1 MEKKLNKN
9 YFLFLTKKYSFSPF
23 FSNLIITI
31 FSWLNKPSTNRK
43 ITIFLIILSFLA
55 SVITYL
61 VFSNSLPY
69 IKTTP
74 PIAITTLTIDVI
86 LLFALCFKVIR
97 KIVQTWIERK
107 KGSVGA
113 KISTKFMLTF
123 ALLVLIPTITLATF
137 SSLFFNI
144 GMKGWFNDKILRM
157 AEQSNIVAEAYLK
170 EYRENIRKDALAM
183 SKEIDENFNTIFL
196 DLNKLNMYVYS
207 QIDLRE
213 LTEAFIFKKSGIV
226 LAKAGFTISTTP
238 DLITDYELIEAENGK
253 IILTSKRKDRVRALV
268 KLKEIQNT
276 YLSIGR
282 FIDPQ
287 IIGQIQNIKDASM
300 SYKKVFEERKKIEA
314 NFYMVF
320 ILISLLIL
328 LISILVGLLFADTL
342 IKPITNL
349 IKTANEI
356 KSGNLSVK
364 VPQIST
370 KDEMSLLI
378 KTFNEMTQKL
388 KSQRIELKKR
398 ERNAAWSDIARR
410 IAHEIKNP
418 LTPIQ
423 LSAEYLKSKSKSKE
437 DKSYADTIIKKVS
450 SIEDMV
456 NEFSMFAKLPS
467 PKFGTIK
474 LNKLCSDL
482 ILFHKKSN
490 KKIKFLSTN
499 LNKVLIIKIDETQ
512 ISMAISNLIQNSI
525 ESINENQSKNKR
537 FNGKI
542 NLSIY
547 LKKGNVYIKIDDN
560 GGGLPKNFPKNKILE
575 PYITTKKKGS
585 GLGLAIVLKIIQ
597 EHNGNFYIND
607 KKNGTTALIELP
619 KNI

>member
-1 MEKKLNKN
+1 MLKLGAQSISKGD
-9 YFLFLTKKYSFSPF
+9 
-23 FSNLIITI
+23 II
-31 FSWLNKPSTNRK
+31 WR
-43 ITIFLIILSFLA
+43 
-55 SVITYL
+55 
-61 VFSNSLPY
+61 
-69 IKTTP
+69 
-74 PIAITTLTIDVI
+74 
-86 LLFALCFKVIR
+86 
-97 KIVQTWIERK
+97 
-107 KGSVGA
+107 
-113 KISTKFMLTF
+113 
-123 ALLVLIPTITLATF
+123 
-137 SSLFFNI
+137 
-144 GMKGWFNDKILRM
+144 
-157 AEQSNIVAEAYLK
+157 
-170 EYRENIRKDALAM
+170 
-183 SKEIDENFNTIFL
+183 
-196 DLNKLNMYVYS
+196 
-207 QIDLRE
+207 
-213 LTEAFIFKKSGIV
+213 
-226 LAKAGFTISTTP
+226 
-238 DLITDYELIEAENGK
+238 
-253 IILTSKRKDRVRALV
+253 
-268 KLKEIQNT
+268 
-276 YLSIGR
+276 
-282 FIDPQ
+282 
-287 IIGQIQNIKDASM
+287 
-300 SYKKVFEERKKIEA
+300 FEERKKIEA

-328 LISILVGLLFADTL
+328 LISILIGLLFADTL
-342 IKPITNL
+342 IKPITDL
-349 IKTANEI
+349 IKTSNKI

-547 LKKGNVYIKIDDN
+547 PKKGNVYIKIDDN
-560 GGGLPKNFPKNKILE
+560 GGGLPKNFPKNEILE